1 MGVLYILYKKF
12 FLNVSIFVSML
23 NDLYFSYNSYDNLN
37 LGQNNSDYKSNF
49 PSQGAGQ
56 TKGTNS
62 TAGM

>member
-1 MGVLYILYKKF
+1 
-12 FLNVSIFVSML
+12 ML

-62 TAGM
+62 TAGMLYIPEQAVVVY